1 MIWTRRAIEV
11 WAQTLGAIVLTVALA
26 SAASLPQKPAPA
38 THETLRAY
46 ADRLNFRLGTVMQVK
61 MMEDPRYREALGR
74 EFNSFVS
81 FAFMRF
87 TEPEPGRFDFANNMD
102 RDIAFAR
109 EHKMKLFGGSLIY
122 RAGLTCAE
130 WLRPRRPGDF
140 GKSPEELDRIM
151 KEYIETTVRHGGD
164 DYYAWEVVDEP
175 LSNPNQPWE
184 AAFGRDEYIAK
195 AFRYAHEANPSAVL
209 LLNDTFGFAGLDRA
223 KVDQFFDLIQRL
235 KSRGAPIGAAGTEMH
250 LEAQQLRPDYLD
262 ELRYFFKRARSAG
275 VEAYITEMDLYQGPP
290 GAFPDPMAHQ
300 RQIYHDVLATCL
312 ADSNCK
318 GFMVW
323 GISDV
328 RTWLTQ
334 KVNNPHAD
342 AKPLLFDDQF
352 QKKPAYEGVVQ
363 AFEERL
369 AAAKGQSVKALPR

>member
-1 MIWTRRAIEV
+1 VTETHRNSGRSVRVAAAFLTAV
-11 WAQTLGAIVLTVALA
+11 SIV
-26 SAASLPQKPAPA
+26 AASPPQEPAPSTLA
-38 THETLRAY
+38 TLREY
-46 ADRLNFRLGTVMQVK
+46 ADRLNFRIGTVMQIK
-61 MMEDPRYREALGR
+61 MMEDARYREVLGR

-87 TEPEPGRFDFANNMD
+87 TEPEPGHFDFTNNMD

-109 EHKMKLFGGSLIY
+109 QHQMKLFGGSLIY

-140 GKSPEELDRIM
+140 GRSPEELDRIM

-184 AAFGRDEYIAK
+184 GAFGRDEYIAK
-195 AFRYAHEANPSAVL
+195 AFRYAREANPSAIL
-209 LLNDTFGFAGLDRA
+209 LLNDTFGFAGLDRG

-235 KSRGAPIGAAGTEMH
+235 KSRGAPIDAAGTEMH
-250 LEAQQLRPDYLD
+250 LEAQQLRPEYLD
-262 ELRYFFKRARSAG
+262 ELRYFLHRARSAG

-290 GAFPDPMAHQ
+290 GAFPDPMERQ
-300 RQIYHDVLATCL
+300 RQVYHDVLATCL
-312 ADSNCK
+312 AASNCK

-328 RTWLTQ
+328 RTWLRQ
-334 KVNNPHAD
+334 KVNNPHPD
-342 AKPLLFDDQF
+342 AKPLLFDEQF
-352 QKKPAYEGVVQ
+352 QKKPAYQGVLQ

-369 AAAKGQSVKALPR
+369 AAKDGGGAKKLSP